1 MSEKE
6 IIKNLKQIKELADS
20 DCPMMVSER
29 ITWLINDMTKEDY
42 TYRQGRSKRQ
52 VRSSEIG
59 AFLAFGGLLITL
71 LIIALGAYI

>member
-6 IIKNLKQIKELADS
+6 IVKNLNQIKELADS

-42 TYRQGRSKRQ
+42 NLRQGRTKEQ

-59 AFLAFGGLLITL
+59 AFIAFGGLVITL
-71 LIIALGAYI
+71 LIVAFSTYF